1 MAQLKDLLVNG
12 DAKVL
17 GTLYTE
23 EIGNNLEI
31 DGGLTV
37 CGRTQNSGDDEG
49 IVIKKCSNGFAGVTL
64 GNPSG
69 LHSTFY
75 LNSSNDAVWRFK
87 NSSGTAFDVKHPY
100 KAGTIALTSDI
111 PTIPTTLP
119 NPQSL
124 TIQSNGTTVATYNGS
139 TAVTANIPASTVTL
153 NGTSTTSASFYAPT
167 TAGTSGYVL
176 KSNGSGAPTW
186 TSAALTDTKVT
197 QAYQVGSAAGTYY
210 PVLFSETS
218 GITST
223 SSRGARTTKLCNTI
237 YTDPY
242 VGALYA
248 TKVYGAVW
256 NDYAEYRNQ
265 TEEIEPGYCV
275 ASGDNGKVSLTTEK
289 FQACDGIVSDTFG
302 FGIGETDECKTP
314 LAVAGRVLAYAENPE
329 ELHSGDTV
337 CAGPNGKVVKM
348 TREEI
353 REWPDRIVGIVSEIP
368 TYETWGTGG
377 VLVDGRV
384 WIKVK

>member
-17 GTLYTE
+17 GTLYTD
-23 EIGNNLEI
+23 EIGNRLTIN
-31 DGGLTV
+31 GGLKIG
-37 CGRTQNSGDDEG
+37 GRVVGAGDDEG
-49 IVIKKCSNGFAGVTL
+49 LVIGPADNGYSGVIL
-64 GNPSG
+64 GSPSG
-69 LHSTFY
+69 LRSVFY
-75 LNSSNDAVWRFK
+75 LTSSNEPVWRF
-87 NSSGTAFDVKHPY
+87 NAGGGTASYDIVHPK

-111 PTIPTTLP
+111 PTSVSI
-119 NPQSL
+119 N
-124 TIQSNGTTVATYNGS
+124 
-139 TAVTANIPASTVTL
+139 L
-153 NGTSTTSASFYAPT
+153 NGAAASDPSFYAPT

-186 TSAALTDTKVT
+186 TSATLTDTKVT
-197 QAYQVGSAAGTYY
+197 QAYQVGSTTGTYY
-210 PVLFSETS
+210 PVLFSGTS

-223 SSRGARTTKLCNTI
+223 SSRGATTAKLCNTI
-237 YTDPY
+237 YIDPY
-242 VGALYA
+242 AGALYA

-256 NDYAEYRNQ
+256 NDYAECRAQ
-265 TEEIEPGYCV
+265 KEEIEPGYCV
-275 ASGDNGKVSLTTEK
+275 ASGDDGKVYKTNEK

-302 FGIGETDECKTP
+302 FSIGETDSCKTP

-377 VLVDGRV
+377 VLVDGRI

>member
-17 GTLYTE
+17 GTLYTD
-23 EIGNNLEI
+23 EIGNNLTI
-31 DGGLTV
+31 DGGLKIS
-37 CGRTQNSGDDEG
+37 GRVLGSGDDEG
-49 IVIKKCSNGFAGVTL
+49 LVIGQCDNGYAGLIL
-64 GNPSG
+64 GSPSG
-69 LHSTFY
+69 LRSVFY
-75 LNSSNDAVWRFK
+75 LNSSNEPVWRF
-87 NSSGTAFDVKHPY
+87 NAGSGSASYDISHP
-100 KAGTIALTSDI
+100 KKSGTIALTSDI
-111 PTIPTTLP
+111 PTSVSI
-119 NPQSL
+119 N
-124 TIQSNGTTVATYNGS
+124 
-139 TAVTANIPASTVTL
+139 L
-153 NGTSTTSASFYAPT
+153 NGAAVSSPSFYAPT
-167 TAGTSGYVL
+167 TAGTSGYIL

-186 TSAALTDTKVT
+186 TSATLTDTKNT
-197 QAYQVGSAAGTYY
+197 TGT
-210 PVLFSETS
+210 TN
-218 GITST
+218 ST
-223 SSRGARTTKLCNTI
+223 SILYLAGATSQAANPQTYSHSAIKANCNASGTNEAGSL
-237 YTDPY
+237 T
-242 VGALYA
+242 A

-256 NDYAEYRNQ
+256 NDYAECRAQ
-265 TEEIEPGYCV
+265 KEEIEPGYCV
-275 ASGDNGKVSLTTEK
+275 ASGDDGKVYKTNEK

-302 FGIGETDECKTP
+302 FSIGETDECKTP

-377 VLVDGRV
+377 VLVDGRI